1 MTESSAT
8 KTVKLKIAL
17 GAREDVR
24 NFADIGKT
32 DGIAMFDFEIDHR
45 KTSLTDIREC
55 LSKAVSGNETQQMKN
70 TDVFLDCGG
79 NPVFLGKR
87 NLDPDLEREST
98 LPYRDIRLNH
108 GGYDWLCIGQQ
119 PKTTRPT
126 DTKKSIDFSEV
137 LESSPL
143 KVRVRTQA
151 IDNHDMA
158 IVSSLMIQNVPEF
171 ENILVVRQGSPLI
184 GFSLEHTSVLG
195 FGIRIRSITQGD
207 PPSTLVDN
215 CCYVDIDSNEYKQ
228 REKEINTFD
237 EGQRLQLAIDGNLAS
252 GSFSE
257 KLGKVLEKPE
267 ERQSLKPFISRFRIV
282 IETFS
287 IGGFEYNAERHSDPS
302 FTSKEQPPNSAIVTT
317 FLRGTAPLSIVPG
330 GGRVDPHMARRP
342 KVTKM
347 GYSPHITSVSF
358 FIAMLTAEEFDKM
371 LMLPLMD
378 PRMVPISAS
387 DPLIIVNEKPTVACF
402 RGTGDRLLK
411 FTLSTTTDATTK
423 KTTTIPGNKVEHI
436 GGHRTSSS
444 PFVCG
449 DYVYFRGTDNNLLRA
464 NLDGSGTAEH
474 IGGHRTSSSPFVC
487 GNYVYFQGTDNNL
500 LRANLDGSGTAEH
513 IGGHRTS
520 SSPFVYKDYIYFQ
533 GTDNRLLRVK
543 VDGSKTEH
551 IGGCM
556 TSSSP
561 FVFNEYIYFRDRGSN
576 QMCKCPVS

>member
-1 MTESSAT
+1 
-8 KTVKLKIAL
+8 
-17 GAREDVR
+17 
-24 NFADIGKT
+24 
-32 DGIAMFDFEIDHR
+32 
-45 KTSLTDIREC
+45 
-55 LSKAVSGNETQQMKN
+55 LSVNQ
-70 TDVFLDCGG
+70 
-79 NPVFLGKR
+79 
-87 NLDPDLEREST
+87 
-98 LPYRDIRLNH
+98 
-108 GGYDWLCIGQQ
+108 
-119 PKTTRPT
+119 
-126 DTKKSIDFSEV
+126 
-137 LESSPL
+137 
-143 KVRVRTQA
+143 
-151 IDNHDMA
+151 
-158 IVSSLMIQNVPEF
+158 
-171 ENILVVRQGSPLI
+171 
-184 GFSLEHTSVLG
+184 VLG

-207 PPSTLVDN
+207 TPSTLVDN

-237 EGQRLQLAIDGNLAS
+237 GGQRLQLAIDGNLAS

-257 KLGKVLEKPE
+257 KLRNVLEKPE
-267 ERQSLKPFISRFRIV
+267 ERQSLKPFISRFRVV

-347 GYSPHITSVSF
+347 GYSPYITSVSF

-387 DPLIIVNEKPTVACF
+387 NPLIIVNEKPTVACF

-423 KTTTIPGNKVEHI
+423 KTTTISGNKVEHI

-444 PFVCG
+444 PFVCEN
-449 DYVYFRGTDNNLLRA
+449 YVYFQGTDNNLLRA

-487 GNYVYFQGTDNNL
+487 ENYVYFQGTDNRL
-500 LRANLDGSGTAEH
+500 LRVKVDGSGTAEH

-561 FVFNEYIYFRDRGSN
+561 FVFNEYIYFQGTDNRLLRVKVDGSGTAEHIGGCMTSSSPFVFNEYIYFRDRGSN